1 MQKFFC
7 NFAPVIDTTLNIS
20 NIEVSEVT
28 KIGTKKDSETM
39 KKQVI
44 MVPYGAKQ
52 KIADSL
58 STDRMAVTRALNCAD
73 MGSAGA
79 RRIRAAALAEF
90 GGKVISIEI

>member
-1 MQKFFC
+1 
-7 NFAPVIDTTLNIS
+7 
-20 NIEVSEVT
+20 
-28 KIGTKKDSETM
+28 M

-58 STDRMAVTRALNCAD
+58 STDRMTVTRALNCAD

-90 GGKVISIEI
+90 GGKVISVEI